1 MMAITTSN
9 SMRVKA
15 RQGYRR
21 TDWLRAPAQRFAS
34 RGCVFISRAMVQGSM
49 IVGLG
54 CYFSSSG
61 AVPLSRELDPLFRSE
76 VRKPPRRIGRTEHLA
91 GLGAVVWTRGCT
103 RLGSPGQR
111 GGAVRIKIGAT
122 WHFNAD
128 AHARLVERMRAPGRP
143 GEPQSTGGEQRRY
156 CQGQM
161 FCFHCFLLF
170 DSR

>member
-1 MMAITTSN
+1 
-9 SMRVKA
+9 
-15 RQGYRR
+15 
-21 TDWLRAPAQRFAS
+21 
-34 RGCVFISRAMVQGSM
+34 M

-76 VRKPPRRIGRTEHLA
+76 VRKPPIRIGRREPRGRIEHLA
-91 GLGAVVWTRGCT
+91 GLGLVAWTC
-103 RLGSPGQR
+103 LGSLGQR
-111 GGAVRIKIGAT
+111 GCAVRIKIGAM

-128 AHARLVERMRAPGRP
+128 AHARLLERRWVGGPSRS

-161 FCFHCFLLF
+161 FCFHSFLLF
-170 DSR
+170 DST